1 MAGFL
6 SDIWLSLSV
15 APQVP
20 QVRQEK
26 NLNSLT
32 RLTMSALVS
41 ARGNPLLSGTVRNRS
56 VENSQ
61 EQADMTETNLH
72 W

>member
-15 APQVP
+15 AP

-56 VENSQ
+56 VVNSQ

>member
-26 NLNSLT
+26 NLNSVT

-41 ARGNPLLSGTVRNRS
+41 ARGNPLLSGTVRNSS